1 MVVRTFDYNQPPN
14 AIEEVSLELT
24 SFPYFDR
31 VTSDGTFR
39 HYSVEVTMQAV
50 QGGQVWLIPPF
61 GWTLG
66 YSTDRYLLTSLT
78 IADSAGM
85 IPVPCVVPGVPV
97 VPPTPTPEPPP
108 PATATGTPPTATA
121 TNTPTATPTGPTQ
134 TPTTTSTPSRTPT
147 ATAAAGT
154 ATATATPWPTS
165 AGGTP
170 QVAPSPTPYVY
181 VVLTPVLATP
191 ISVPT
196 IRPITF
202 PTIDFSLPTAPT
214 AWATVNGTPVVVVTG
229 MATAAPNSTAVAQ
242 LNTFVLTFDEQA
254 DGAAAYYSQ
263 TLEIMSTNFASTTEQ
278 VIELAEYASFP
289 VRLIRAVA
297 AYMPNLWPVLRVAFY
312 SVLIMFG
319 MSFIEFGI
327 MFMTMVVRVLSWLAK
342 WVRRLW
348 EAIPFI
354 N

>member
-1 MVVRTFDYNQPPN
+1 MP
-14 AIEEVSLELT
+14 
-24 SFPYFDR
+24 
-31 VTSDGTFR
+31 
-39 HYSVEVTMQAV
+39 
-50 QGGQVWLIPPF
+50 
-61 GWTLG
+61 TL
-66 YSTDRYLLTSLT
+66 
-78 IADSAGM
+78 
-85 IPVPCVVPGVPV
+85 
-97 VPPTPTPEPPP
+97 
-108 PATATGTPPTATA
+108 
-121 TNTPTATPTGPTQ
+121 
-134 TPTTTSTPSRTPT
+134 
-147 ATAAAGT
+147 
-154 ATATATPWPTS
+154 
-165 AGGTP
+165 
-170 QVAPSPTPYVY
+170 
-181 VVLTPVLATP
+181 
-191 ISVPT
+191 
-196 IRPITF
+196 RPITF

-214 AWATVNGTPVVVVTG
+214 AWATAGTPVVVVTG
-229 MATAAPNSTAVAQ
+229 VATAAPNSTAVAQ

-263 TLEIMSTNFASTTEQ
+263 TLEIMSTNFVSTTEQ

-327 MFMTMVVRVLSWLAK
+327 MFMTMVVRVLSWLAE